1 MAKLI
6 SVRDIQKGVVQM
18 GMGDIPIDGSWGP
31 ITQAAFGDFIHFH
44 LNDIEYEMIPAA
56 NRREMQISPDIIVDT
71 LRAAAR
77 EHDNRTFAQTPTRA
91 APSAPAV
98 AASPPSRSFFRANNP
113 WLWALVGVAAGGLG
127 YYGYKKRWFR

>member
-6 SVRDIQKGVVQM
+6 SVRDIQKGVTQM
-18 GMGDIPIDGSWGP
+18 GMSRDPIDGVWGP
-31 ITQAAFGDFIHFH
+31 LTQAAFADFIHFH
-44 LNDIEYEMIPAA
+44 LNDISYEMIPAA

-77 EHDNRTFAQTPTRA
+77 EYDNRTFAQDAPA
-91 APSAPAV
+91 APSSTPAPVV
-98 AASPPSRSFFRANNP
+98 AQPSRPFFRANNP
-113 WLWALVGVAAGGLG
+113 WLWALVGVAAGSLG